1 MRDERGRAE
10 RAADESAHASEQRD
24 TLKHHLVQQRRL
36 AKALE
41 EERDTLLEQLERSH
55 ALNVN
60 QDAALAA
67 AIARTERGSQRAS
80 GRRKPPAPAPERQ
93 QRSPQQRSPQQ
104 RSPQQRLEEPLVN
117 APPSYARLRPA
128 PLKIPPF
135 GAKAPK
141 PVALSAAA
149 RAPPASPP
157 RAPVAYAPPPTA
169 SPTASPLRSPASAS
183 RPSWRR

>member
-104 RSPQQRLEEPLVN
+104 RLEEPLVN

>member
-80 GRRKPPAPAPERQ
+80 GRRKPPPPAPER
-93 QRSPQQRSPQQ
+93 QQRSPQQ

>member
-67 AIARTERGSQRAS
+67 SLADWANATELSTATALRESLRAIS
-80 GRRKPPAPAPERQ
+80 RR
-93 QRSPQQRSPQQ
+93 
-104 RSPQQRLEEPLVN
+104 
-117 APPSYARLRPA
+117 
-128 PLKIPPF
+128 
-135 GAKAPK
+135 
-141 PVALSAAA
+141 LS
-149 RAPPASPP
+149 
-157 RAPVAYAPPPTA
+157 VGPPTKLI
-169 SPTASPLRSPASAS
+169 SQSAPQES
-183 RPSWRR
+183 